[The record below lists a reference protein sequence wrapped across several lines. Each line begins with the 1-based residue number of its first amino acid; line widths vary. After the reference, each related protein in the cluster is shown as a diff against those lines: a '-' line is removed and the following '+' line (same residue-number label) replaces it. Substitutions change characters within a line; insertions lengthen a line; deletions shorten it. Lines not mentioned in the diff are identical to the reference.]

1 VGGSGEAHGE
11 ALATESPSRRAPLQA
26 CAVDQALM
34 LCLVLPI
41 LPKGPVRV
49 DAGLRIE
56 AEALQLR
63 WADVDLKR
71 GLLTVP
77 AAYAKNGTSRT
88 VPLNSVLRAA
98 LIEMKT
104 EATSD
109 YVFVGRGG
117 KPLRSI
123 TNAFETA
130 CSEAGS
136 KAGAR
141 TRCGTR
147 LPRGSRWPVSM
158 PARSKSSAA
167 GRRWRP
173 SNGIRISRRGTRQKQ
188 SNESRRIPP
197 TLFQQPQVAAE
208 GGNT

>member
-1 VGGSGEAHGE
+1 
-11 ALATESPSRRAPLQA
+11 
-26 CAVDQALM
+26 M

-77 AAYAKNGTSRT
+77 ASYAKNGTSRT

-136 KAGAR
+136 KA
-141 TRCGTR
+141 
-147 LPRGSRWPVSM
+147 
-158 PARSKSSAA
+158 
-167 GRRWRP
+167 
-173 SNGIRISRRGTRQKQ
+173 
-188 SNESRRIPP
+188 
-197 TLFQQPQVAAE
+197 
-208 GGNT
+208 

>member
-1 VGGSGEAHGE
+1 
-11 ALATESPSRRAPLQA
+11 
-26 CAVDQALM
+26 
-34 LCLVLPI
+34 

-109 YVFVGRGG
+109 YVFVGREES
-117 KPLRSI
+117 RSGRSR
-123 TNAFETA
+123 TPSRRRAA
-130 CSEAGS
+130 RRGS
-136 KAGAR
+136 KAVSPHTLRHTFASRLTMAGVDAR
-141 TRCGTR
+141 TIQELGGWKTMA
-147 LPRGSRWPVSM
+147 LVELSPRHKAEAVERI
-158 PARSKSSAA
+158 ATNSA
-167 GRRWRP
+167 
-173 SNGIRISRRGTRQKQ
+173 
-188 SNESRRIPP
+188 

>member
-1 VGGSGEAHGE
+1 
-11 ALATESPSRRAPLQA
+11 
-26 CAVDQALM
+26 M

-117 KPLRSI
+117 KALRSI

-130 CSEAGS
+130 CSEAGIKGVS
-136 KAGAR
+136 PHTLRHTFASRLTMAGVDVR
-141 TRCGTR
+141 TIQELGGWKTMALVERYSH
-147 LPRGSRWPVSM
+147 LSPRH
-158 PARSKSSAA
+158 
-167 GRRWRP
+167 
-173 SNGIRISRRGTRQKQ
+173 RQRQ
-188 SNESRRIPP
+188 SNESRRIPQRYSNSRRLQLRVGTP
-197 TLFQQPQVAAE
+197 
-208 GGNT
+208 N